1 MDQNIKIPF
10 VDLYPQYEELQ
21 SEIDL
26 AIRDIIT
33 RSDYITG
40 PTVEKFEQAIMNYTG
55 AEACAS
61 IGSGTN
67 ALVCALKA
75 LDIGPGHQVMTVGH
89 TFVSTTEAIVNVGAT
104 PVFVDI
110 DQFYHLDVNKMEL
123 TDTLKAILFVDLYG
137 QTPDISR
144 LKLISEK
151 YNLKLIEDAAH
162 STGAEYNNKRVGGLV
177 DLTCFSFNP
186 IKNLGAIGD
195 AGAVTGQQ
203 NLIDKV
209 KILRD
214 HGRIDHD
221 NYVEIGY
228 NARMDCI
235 QASVLLEKI
244 KFYLDWNNKKR
255 IIASTYNNEL
265 KCVTPKIKKN
275 CLHSF
280 YAYVIQVPN
289 RNLFRQHMME
299 KGIQTKIHYPT
310 SINTH
315 RPYYPFQQCVKSEW
329 VCEQIVSLPCYYS
342 MTQSEQSYVI
352 QHINNWVRKYS

>member
-1 MDQNIKIPF
+1 MNIPF
-10 VDLYPQYEELQ
+10 TKLDDQYNDCR
-21 SEIDL
+21 SEIDK
-26 AIRDIIT
+26 AINKILNTTEFVNGPIIK
-33 RSDYITG
+33 
-40 PTVEKFEQAIMNYTG
+40 VFEQKWAKHCS
-55 AEACAS
+55 AE
-61 IGSGTN
+61 GSAAVSNGTQ
-67 ALVCALKA
+67 ALVLALRA
-75 LDIGPGHQVMTVGH
+75 CGVRHGHQVITTPH
-89 TFVSTTEAIVNVGAT
+89 TYVSTVEAIKSIGAD

-110 DQFYHLDVNKMEL
+110 DDYYHIDSDKIEEKISPK
-123 TDTLKAILFVDLYG
+123 TKAILFVDLYG

-255 IIASTYNNEL
+255 TIASTYNNEL